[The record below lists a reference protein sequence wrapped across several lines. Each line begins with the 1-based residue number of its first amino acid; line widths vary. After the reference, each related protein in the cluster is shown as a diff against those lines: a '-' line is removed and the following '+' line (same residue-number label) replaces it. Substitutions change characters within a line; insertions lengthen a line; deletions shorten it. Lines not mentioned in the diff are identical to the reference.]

1 MAEVPELKY
10 FTAKQLRDW
19 LEGRENVDGL
29 SEAVIAPQRAWAIVR
44 NPFVTDDMELV
55 SALFVDGELAAYTA
69 CFPDLIERP
78 EKKLIFWCTTLFC
91 KPEFRGRGY
100 GMFVLGH
107 LMEAHEGLLFD
118 VDAVDETNEGL
129 KYLGMQ
135 VDFFDQYILRFAKS
149 IRGIGLKASLARGRE
164 FFAARQRAI
173 KAQNVYRQCIAPEYT
188 LSYSRHIDEPTYNF
202 ITAHCKGDAF
212 LRSRETLNWI
222 LLEPFLLSAPVSEKL
237 GPRNNFASEV
247 PVFGFYCVTVRV
259 KGEIAGVYILRA
271 STQELS
277 VKYLYYEEDFQQE
290 VFSSIAAHL
299 IRLSL
304 PEFATNDAALST
316 FIESL
321 GLHVSS
327 RVIQRSFAHP
337 MDFSFDGTARIQAGD
352 GDMIT

>member
-1 MAEVPELKY
+1 MMLY
-10 FTAKQLRDW
+10 YTAKQIRSW
-19 LEGRENVDGL
+19 LVGGEAAKGL

-69 CFPDLIERP
+69 CFPDLIERS

-149 IRGIGLKASLARGRE
+149 IRGNGLKASLAKGWE
-164 FFAARQRAI
+164 FFAARQRASE
-173 KAQNVYRQCIAPEYT
+173 AQKVYKQCIAPAYT
-188 LSYSRHIDEPTYNF
+188 LSYSRHIDEPTYDF
-202 ITAHCKGDAF
+202 IAAHSKGDVF

-222 LLEPFLLSAPVSEKL
+222 LSEPFLLSAPVSEKL

-247 PVFGFYCVTVRV
+247 PAFGFYCVTVRV
-259 KGEIAGVYILRA
+259 KGEIVGVYILR
-271 STQELS
+271 SSVQELS

-304 PEFATNDAALST
+304 PEFATNDAALAA
-316 FIESL
+316 FIDSL

-327 RVIQRSFAHP
+327 RIIQRSFAHP
-337 MDFSFDGTARIQAGD
+337 ADFAFDGTAHIQAGD